1 MGDDTFEINENSF
14 LINGNTF
21 IVADPANS
29 NIVGIESLEVDGLDG
44 DDTFIVNS
52 ATRGFRLLG
61 GDGNDDFII
70 HDTATDAGFNNL
82 EIDAGAGANTMDIQ
96 RIAGT
101 PEFAVVQN
109 NRIQNVAK
117 ANILYSATGGT
128 FSGGNGGIT
137 IRGLDT
143 VDDAFLV
150 FGLDLGNSLE
160 LLGNGGN
167 DYHRVNTNV
176 AGDVWMDGAAGRD
189 RYVVF
194 LDEDKARNIRVA
206 DSGLDTE
213 VDRINTFLSNN
224 SDNVV
229 LSGPAVTLVN
239 DTVSFLPT
247 IETVE
252 ILAGTGDDNIDLQ
265 QFDGVQ
271 FLRIKGEAGNDR
283 LSVNGA
289 RNVENVF
296 LIGESGNDTFDLVSA
311 TESGF
316 LSVNGNEGEDFVRVG
331 DDYYRNGSV
340 NGGDDDDRFDVSF
353 ADRGRRRLVIVDAG
367 AGGNDTATIR
377 GSDVATRT
385 TFRASG
391 INTQFQ
397 LIGTT
402 RQLESLDYIGTES
415 RDILTMFA
423 VPVVNMS
430 IDLLT
435 GSDILQL
442 NSNNGAETLD
452 INLGAERDIA
462 NIKSTAPGSS
472 TTIDLGRD
480 DDLINLGSS
489 FADDSGNLDMLQ
501 GSLAI
506 NLGQGSDRLYLND
519 SQSAGTHGYV
529 LTDSQ
534 VMNNDSVRT
543 RNFSGVTYSGAEFLQ
558 IRSNAQFNQYTVTPS
573 ATVKYILDGNLP
585 QANELT
591 ITGSNDGRSLFST
604 GEFSGIWTF
613 DAFREVQFKQFA
625 S

>member
-1 MGDDTFEINENSF
+1 
-14 LINGNTF
+14 
-21 IVADPANS
+21 
-29 NIVGIESLEVDGLDG
+29 
-44 DDTFIVNS
+44 
-52 ATRGFRLLG
+52 
-61 GDGNDDFII
+61 
-70 HDTATDAGFNNL
+70 
-82 EIDAGAGANTMDIQ
+82 
-96 RIAGT
+96 
-101 PEFAVVQN
+101 
-109 NRIQNVAK
+109 
-117 ANILYSATGGT
+117 
-128 FSGGNGGIT
+128 
-137 IRGLDT
+137 
-143 VDDAFLV
+143 
-150 FGLDLGNSLE
+150 
-160 LLGNGGN
+160 
-167 DYHRVNTNV
+167 
-176 AGDVWMDGAAGRD
+176 
-189 RYVVF
+189 
-194 LDEDKARNIRVA
+194 
-206 DSGLDTE
+206 
-213 VDRINTFLSNN
+213 
-224 SDNVV
+224 
-229 LSGPAVTLVN
+229 
-239 DTVSFLPT
+239 
-247 IETVE
+247 
-252 ILAGTGDDNIDLQ
+252 
-265 QFDGVQ
+265 
-271 FLRIKGEAGNDR
+271 
-283 LSVNGA
+283 
-289 RNVENVF
+289 
-296 LIGESGNDTFDLVSA
+296 
-311 TESGF
+311 
-316 LSVNGNEGEDFVRVG
+316 
-331 DDYYRNGSV
+331 
-340 NGGDDDDRFDVSF
+340 
-353 ADRGRRRLVIVDAG
+353 
-367 AGGNDTATIR
+367 
-377 GSDVATRT
+377 
-385 TFRASG
+385 
-391 INTQFQ
+391 
-397 LIGTT
+397 
-402 RQLESLDYIGTES
+402 
-415 RDILTMFA
+415 MFA

-604 GEFSGIWTF
+604 GECSGIWTF